1 MTSMNAARLKMITT
15 VIKLYIENTARFN
28 IIPMIE
34 TLFTVI
40 ISLKNSIDAELDDT
54 LQKTNTTTENRK
66 IVQAELALAVFN
78 LSNPLR
84 SYASSMGDII
94 LRKTAQRSFEQLN
107 RLKMLDVQPVCSSI
121 IKKADELKTTL
132 APFGLTE
139 DMITTANQK
148 LGMWDEWQSATKLKQ
163 GAISVSIVDVDKAI
177 RDIVKLM
184 EEQLDPIV
192 QVIPNDKDLVDRYH
206 LARKVDHPAR
216 TRTQLLFQI
225 MQRNPNGELVPVYQ
239 ADIVTRLTFIDNQGV
254 TRQAE
259 HRGKTDVNG
268 EVSFRP
274 VRYGFYDW
282 EVTKAGFGGAV
293 GVQERVTQGK
303 INRMEVELVAEG

>member
-1 MTSMNAARLKMITT
+1 MTSINAARLKMITA
-15 VIKLYIENTARFN
+15 VIKFYTENAARFN
-28 IIPMIE
+28 VIPMIE
-34 TLFTVI
+34 TVFTVI
-40 ISLKNSIDAELDDT
+40 ISLKNSIDAELNDT

-66 IVQAELALAVFN
+66 VVQAELALAVFI

-84 SYASSMGDII
+84 SYASSIGDII

-121 IKKADELKTTL
+121 IKKADDLKTTL
-132 APFGLTE
+132 APFGLSE

-148 LGMWDEWQSATKLKQ
+148 LGMWDDWRSATRLKQ
-163 GAISVSIVDVDKAI
+163 GVISTSIIDVDKAI
-177 RDIVKLM
+177 REIIQLM
-184 EEQLDPIV
+184 EEQLDPMV
-192 QVIPNDKDLVDRYH
+192 QIIPNDSDLVEQYI
-206 LARKVDHPAR
+206 LARQIHHPGR

-239 ADIVTRLTFIDNQGV
+239 ADIATRLTYIDKNGV
-254 TRQAE
+254 TRREEQ
-259 HRGKTDVNG
+259 HGKTNIDG

-282 EVTKAGFGGAV
+282 EVTKAGFSGAV

-303 INRMEVELVAEG
+303 INRIEVVLMPEG